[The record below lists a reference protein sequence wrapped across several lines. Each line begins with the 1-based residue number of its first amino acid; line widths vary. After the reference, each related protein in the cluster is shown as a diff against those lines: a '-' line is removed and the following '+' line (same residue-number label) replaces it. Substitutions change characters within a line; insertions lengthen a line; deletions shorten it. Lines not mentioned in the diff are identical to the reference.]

1 VATLSD
7 QIVESA
13 AYRRAN
19 VDNASIV
26 ISAARLFVLV
36 LLLACT
42 AAATADELRY
52 AVDGIDDPLKANVLS
67 HVDTFQL
74 GRPARLSENDYVET
88 IATGE
93 RRARAALR
101 PYGYYNPAV
110 KGSIR
115 KGRDGALL
123 LTLGIRIGLPVVIES
138 ARIEIIGDGTRSGK
152 LQEWHNNWPLN
163 TGSVLNQVT
172 WEEQKG
178 LALEIARA
186 RGFLS
191 ATFSRHSLEL
201 DLERNVATLDL
212 ELDTGPQFV
221 FGDINFGEHALKP
234 GILESIP
241 RFERGEAY
249 STRLLD
255 EFRLD
260 LWKTGYFSSI
270 DVIEIEQSE
279 SVPPVVNLRVDL
291 ETLHKNIYQGSLGV
305 GSDTGLRLQTLW
317 TRNPMSRNG
326 DRLDF
331 GFGWQEADDEFSIR
345 GHYRLPR
352 RSRNR
357 EYWTLELFQRFENV
371 DLEIKRQPEDEDFIN
386 IANGDIKEFNVR
398 AGRLKIRNRK
408 SGSQQ
413 LFTTP
418 FVQYLN
424 SSREFIPLIPI
435 PPSPTDSGN
444 GRFLVGTDNALSIGI
459 DADLVAV
466 QGRAWETHGR
476 HDRLWVFAGDNSI
489 AESHEFAQFYISTR
503 RVYRKGQRWKFL
515 LRGELGFSSAEV
527 DSLVLELPDEPDEPV
542 ELSITRLPNFY
553 RFKAGGS
560 LSVRGYGFEELSNN
574 DIGSNNIVTAS
585 AEVEFRVLERWSA
598 AAFFDIGN
606 AFNDWDQ
613 PELRKGVG
621 VGVRWYSIAGPI
633 RVDVAK
639 ALDVEGKPWR
649 LHFTIGTPLL

>member
-1 VATLSD
+1 
-7 QIVESA
+7 
-13 AYRRAN
+13 
-19 VDNASIV
+19 V
-26 ISAARLFVLV
+26 ISAARLSVLV
-36 LLLACT
+36 LLLTCT

-74 GRPARLSENDYVET
+74 GRPARLSENEYVET
-88 IATGE
+88 IATAE
-93 RRARAALR
+93 KRARAALR

-163 TGSVLNQVT
+163 SGSVLNQVT

-178 LALEIARA
+178 LALEIART
-186 RGFLS
+186 RGFLG
-191 ATFSRHSLEL
+191 AAFSRHSLEL

-221 FGDINFGEHALKP
+221 FGDINFGKHVLKP

-260 LWKTGYFSSI
+260 LWKTGYFSSV

-305 GSDTGLRLQTLW
+305 GSDTGVRLQTLW

-326 DRLDF
+326 DRLDL
-331 GFGWQEADDEFSIR
+331 GFGWQQADDEFSIR
-345 GHYRLPR
+345 GNYRLPR

-386 IANGDIKEFNVR
+386 IANGDIKEFNLR

-413 LFTTP
+413 LFVTP

-424 SSREFIPLIPI
+424 SSREFTPLIPF

-466 QGRAWETHGR
+466 QGRAWETQGR

-489 AESHEFAQFYISTR
+489 AESHEFAQIYISTR

-527 DSLVLELPDEPDEPV
+527 DSLVLELPDEPDEPDEPV